1 MLYKGAHF
9 KFKTLCFSI
18 AKNRQSQLKT
28 KQIKV
33 KRIDKMGDFCE
44 KYA

>member
-18 AKNRQSQLKT
+18 AKDRQTPNENKANESEKNR
-28 KQIKV
+28 
-33 KRIDKMGDFCE
+33 
-44 KYA
+44 